1 VSSAGLNFHALA
13 SSTSSCGRNGVAFY
27 CIDLFSQKQS
37 PRASKFLKSERS
49 ISARKCPVAGDYPL
63 LLLFQETNPRMFIIK
78 KMMFPMPIPKLFI
91 KKRPKKTH
99 KALAIEKLIKPSL
112 FLLPNK

>member
-1 VSSAGLNFHALA
+1 
-13 SSTSSCGRNGVAFY
+13 
-27 CIDLFSQKQS
+27 
-37 PRASKFLKSERS
+37 
-49 ISARKCPVAGDYPL
+49 
-63 LLLFQETNPRMFIIK
+63 
-78 KMMFPMPIPKLFI
+78 MMFPMPIPKLFI